1 MSAARRLLLGALVA
15 VLACA
20 GQAAVSTD
28 DGQPAYQ
35 AVPGRLIIKM
45 DPNYVSAMDTD
56 SQGLRFARPAG
67 PRGAAVYTITDGK
80 TVAQKLAEMADNPA
94 FEFAEPDYRVPV
106 NWQPNDSLFNVQ
118 WHHAAVASPLA
129 WNATT
134 GRQEVKVC
142 HIDSG
147 IRTDHPDLQGR
158 VLKGWNLVPEV
169 QDFDQATP
177 APGSAQYTNINDS
190 YGHGTHTAGIIA
202 AVGNN
207 GLGVAGIAMDIR
219 LLVCRFIWDDGF
231 GSISDALECLRLCK
245 EEGAHVS
252 SNSWGGVPHSRAI
265 EDGLREIEQAGM
277 LFVVASGNQGI
288 DLDARPAYPASS
300 GMPNILVVGS
310 SGTTDQASKFSNI
323 GRNTVHLLAPGEQI
337 LSTTYNSWYGPMDGT
352 SMACPLVAG
361 AAALLHSAA
370 LSRGVQ
376 LSYAEV
382 KSLLLSSTDPCPAES
397 AGATQTGGRLN
408 VGSAMAALALL
419 LHERGDGQLPG
430 GFLDDSSAAEQ
441 LQQKILQNGW
451 GQGLLQGAAPRGA
464 TPEPSVLPQRGML
477 ASSFQGGEDAQAQ
490 GRPATVRASSA
501 DAADTAAA
509 PAQAQ
514 VGRLG
519 RRRQLRAG
527 GFLLW

>member
-1 MSAARRLLLGALVA
+1 M
-15 VLACA
+15 
-20 GQAAVSTD
+20 
-28 DGQPAYQ
+28 
-35 AVPGRLIIKM
+35 
-45 DPNYVSAMDTD
+45 
-56 SQGLRFARPAG
+56 
-67 PRGAAVYTITDGK
+67 
-80 TVAQKLAEMADNPA
+80 
-94 FEFAEPDYRVPV
+94 
-106 NWQPNDSLFNVQ
+106 
-118 WHHAAVASPLA
+118 PLA
-129 WNATT
+129 
-134 GRQEVKVC
+134 
-142 HIDSG
+142 
-147 IRTDHPDLQGR
+147 PDCCD
-158 VLKGWNLVPEV
+158 P
-169 QDFDQATP
+169 
-177 APGSAQYTNINDS
+177 
-190 YGHGTHTAGIIA
+190 
-202 AVGNN
+202 
-207 GLGVAGIAMDIR
+207 
-219 LLVCRFIWDDGF
+219 C
-231 GSISDALECLRLCK
+231 
-245 EEGAHVS
+245 
-252 SNSWGGVPHSRAI
+252 
-265 EDGLREIEQAGM
+265 
-277 LFVVASGNQGI
+277 
-288 DLDARPAYPASS
+288 
-300 GMPNILVVGS
+300 
-310 SGTTDQASKFSNI
+310 
-323 GRNTVHLLAPGEQI
+323 
-337 LSTTYNSWYGPMDGT
+337 
-352 SMACPLVAG
+352 
-361 AAALLHSAA
+361 
-370 LSRGVQ
+370 SRGVQ